1 MIAVLTDVSWYLIA
15 VLTCIPLIIRGNEP
29 LSMYLLAIS
38 MSSLENYLF
47 ISSAHFLIGL
57 FFVVVIES

>member
-1 MIAVLTDVSWYLIA
+1 MIAVLTDVSWYLIS
-15 VLTCIPLIIRGNEP
+15 VLNCIPLIIRGNEP
-29 LSMYLLAIS
+29 FSMYLLAIS

-47 ISSAHFLIGL
+47 ISSAHFLVGL